1 MTDGLCKPGFERV
14 AEAFRKNFD
23 SNGEVGASVCLT
35 VGGETVVDLWGGIAN
50 PKTGAAWT
58 QDTVSIVFSCTKGAT
73 ALCAHVLASRG
84 KLDLDA
90 PVIELWPE
98 FGQHG
103 KEHVTTRMMLDHSSA
118 CRRLRAPVK
127 DSGPFEWDYMT
138 ARLADEVPFW
148 PPGTRNGYHG
158 FTFGWTV
165 GEMVRRAS
173 GQSLGTFFREE
184 VAKPLGL
191 DFWIG
196 LPEEIEPRVAP
207 ITPYVYKAAD
217 AVTPFMRDLGTDKQS
232 IASLFFFNVGAW
244 RTKGANAARI
254 ACRRDRRGQ
263 RRHQCPRAW
272 PACTRRWRMAAASWS
287 TRKTLAR
294 MGEVSMATHDDATLR
309 IPTRFALGFMK
320 SMDNRKRSLGA
331 RLFGEDV
338 DSVILGSRRLRPC
351 RRGRLAGLRRSRRR
365 PFLRL
370 HHEPDGPGPADE
382 RARPGAGRRGL
393 PVARLQEQG
402 WRGLGR
408 ADAARLPP
416 AHRPRRADR
425 VVRPLHLDH
434 RRGSVPRRQRVAGG
448 RGRRQHGGPRHRRSV
463 RRHAGRRPVR
473 RRAVRPLAA
482 RPGDDRLARLEC
494 RLRPAAG
501 RRASTSRACRSRS

>member
-1 MTDGLCKPGFERV
+1 MSDELCKPGFERV
-14 AEAFRKNFD
+14 AEAFKKNFD

-35 VGGETVVDLWGGIAN
+35 VGGETVVDLWGGTAN

-58 QDTVSIVFSCTKGAT
+58 RDTVSIVFSCTKGAT

-103 KEHVTTRMMLDHSSA
+103 KEGVTTRMMLDHSSA
-118 CRRLRAPVK
+118 VPALRAAVK

-244 RTKGANAARI
+244 RTKGANARESHAAEIGAANGVTNARGL
-254 ACRRDRRGQ
+254 AGMYAPLATGGGKLVD
-263 RRHQCPRAW
+263 A
-272 PACTRRWRMAAASWS
+272 
-287 TRKTLAR
+287 KTLAR

-320 SMDNRKRSLGA
+320 SMDNRRRSLGA
-331 RLFGEDV
+331 RLFGPDV
-338 DSVILGSRRLRPC
+338 DSVILGSAAF
-351 RRGRLAGLRRSRRR
+351 G
-365 PFLRL
+365 
-370 HHEPDGPGPADE
+370 HV
-382 RARPGAGRRGL
+382 GAGGS
-393 PVARLQEQG
+393 
-402 WRGLGR
+402 LGF
-408 ADAARLPP
+408 AD
-416 AHRPRRADR
+416 
-425 VVRPLHLDH
+425 
-434 RRGSVPRRQRVAGG
+434 
-448 RGRRQHGGPRHRRSV
+448 
-463 RRHAGRRPVR
+463 
-473 RRAVRPLAA
+473 
-482 RPGDDRLARLEC
+482 
-494 RLRPAAG
+494 PAAG
-501 RRASTSRACRSRS
+501 LSFGYTMNQMGPGLLMNARGQALVDAAYLSLGYRNKDAGVWVK